1 MIKARF
7 VGADK
12 SMGFRNGKIYR
23 INIIQ
28 GGNRNWLWV
37 KELWG
42 LSCPYESMAALERNW
57 EFDKSYING
66 YRIK

>member
-28 GGNRNWLWV
+28 GGNRNWLW
-37 KELWG
+37 G

>member
-1 MIKARF
+1 MIFAQCPTQKGNVF
-7 VGADK
+7 GVVE
-12 SMGFRNGKIYR
+12 R

-28 GGNRNWLWV
+28 GGNRNW
-37 KELWG
+37 LWG